1 MVDFDPSTRIVGC
14 VAVWLPV
21 EHTRSE
27 PIFEK
32 RPIVTLSG
40 YHESHHPQRLQ
51 RWRVC

>member
-1 MVDFDPSTRIVGC
+1 MGC

-27 PIFEK
+27 IIFEK
-32 RPIVTLSG
+32 RWIAAYGAERLLPLSG
-40 YHESHHPQRLQ
+40 YHESHRPQRLW

>member
-1 MVDFDPSTRIVGC
+1 VGC

-32 RPIVTLSG
+32 CRIAAYGAERILPLSG
-40 YHESHHPQRLQ
+40 YHESHRPQRL
-51 RWRVC
+51 